1 MVTKISIFGNIKL
14 AKSNPWANM
23 RGKFGAIVREGLA
36 KPKKPEY
43 ILASPP
49 PWYFDKNALS
59 PAQKQVIE
67 IFRDVAMRT
76 AGLPLRDRIIAIRQA
91 LLGKKFAVARAPAP
105 AVAPTA
111 PARRG
116 TYA

>member
-1 MVTKISIFGNIKL
+1 MVTKVSIFGNIKL

-67 IFRDVAMRT
+67 TFREVARRT
-76 AGLPLRDRIIAIRQA
+76 AGLPLRDRIIAIKEA
-91 LLGKKFAVARAPAP
+91 LGGRKFAVVRSPVQAPA
-105 AVAPTA
+105 TA
-111 PARRG
+111 RKSG
-116 TYA
+116 VTQ